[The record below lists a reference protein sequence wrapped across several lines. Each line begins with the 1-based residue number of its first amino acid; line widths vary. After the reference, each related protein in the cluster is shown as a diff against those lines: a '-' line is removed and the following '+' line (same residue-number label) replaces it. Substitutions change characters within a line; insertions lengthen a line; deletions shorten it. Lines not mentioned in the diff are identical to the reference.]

1 MCHTVFSDHTV
12 RPRPPTVDLVT
23 IDHLGGTPVYQQLAA
38 ILRGQIESGELEPDR
53 PLPSLV
59 TLVQTYGVARETAR
73 KAVKVIV
80 AEGLARVVPGRG
92 VFVVKRS

>member
-1 MCHTVFSDHTV
+1 
-12 RPRPPTVDLVT
+12 VT